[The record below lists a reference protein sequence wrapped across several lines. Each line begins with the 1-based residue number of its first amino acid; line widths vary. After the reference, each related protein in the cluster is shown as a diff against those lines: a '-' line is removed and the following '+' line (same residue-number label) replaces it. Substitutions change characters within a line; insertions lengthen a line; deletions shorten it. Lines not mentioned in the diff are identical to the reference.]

1 MEDIRRK
8 GWEKRPAGHTSNELS
23 SRERAYYP
31 RADDHTQ
38 LLIGKT
44 YKVTIGML
52 EREALCHTTERSRDP
67 PPAWTLSTVSI
78 EINQDYW
85 ILLLNQA
92 IE

>member
-1 MEDIRRK
+1 MSYPL
-8 GWEKRPAGHTSNELS
+8 EKELTTLGVMI
-23 SRERAYYP
+23 
-31 RADDHTQ
+31 TQ

-52 EREALCHTTERSRDP
+52 EREALCHTTERSHDP
-67 PPAWTLSTVSI
+67 PPAWRLSTVSI

-85 ILLLNQA
+85 TLFLNQT